1 MTSVLVTALCNQPDA
16 FASDLSDNL
25 SSYLLVLVEKAKSQ
39 SVPGLGLGLLLFD
52 FVYDNGFVF
61 DVGLNL

>member
-39 SVPGLGLGLLLFD
+39 SVPGLGLLLFD